1 MQPFRFVHA
10 ADLHLDAPFRG
21 LSLGSGEVGSRLR
34 QTIFSAFDTLV
45 ELCLSKQ
52 ADFLLVAGDVYNHE
66 VRSLRAQLHFRDGLA
81 RLAENGLTV
90 FVVHGNHDPTG
101 TAAKTVQWPDGVRV
115 FEGDEPECA
124 PVVRNGSNLALV
136 HGASHV
142 SSRETRN
149 LARRFRRD
157 PQDLF
162 QIGLL
167 HCNLGRNT
175 GHEPYAPCSLDDLAA
190 AGLDYWALGH
200 VHSGGVWSEDPYAV
214 YSGNIQGLNITESG
228 PKGCYLVDVHSDHS
242 LTLSFQVLDGVRWSS
257 VEADIAGISSLDG
270 LEEAV
275 LAAVEAEREA
285 AGDRGLICR
294 VVLCGRGPLHG
305 SLSSDES
312 QDELLQRLREQYAAT
327 EPFVWIKDLRV
338 QTGPD
343 IDLEAIRRRQ
353 DLLGEVFGQT
363 EALKWRQ
370 DRLDLLQR
378 EILSD
383 LFGHRRAKKFL
394 SGLSQQE
401 ADELI
406 RQAEYLLA
414 DRLESEEG
422 S

>member
-1 MQPFRFVHA
+1 
-10 ADLHLDAPFRG
+10 
-21 LSLGSGEVGSRLR
+21 
-34 QTIFSAFDTLV
+34 
-45 ELCLSKQ
+45 
-52 ADFLLVAGDVYNHE
+52 
-66 VRSLRAQLHFRDGLA
+66 
-81 RLAENGLTV
+81 
-90 FVVHGNHDPTG
+90 
-101 TAAKTVQWPDGVRV
+101 
-115 FEGDEPECA
+115 
-124 PVVRNGSNLALV
+124 
-136 HGASHV
+136 
-142 SSRETRN
+142 
-149 LARRFRRD
+149 
-157 PQDLF
+157 
-162 QIGLL
+162 
-167 HCNLGRNT
+167 
-175 GHEPYAPCSLDDLAA
+175 
-190 AGLDYWALGH
+190 
-200 VHSGGVWSEDPYAV
+200 VWSEDPYAV

-228 PKGCYLVDVHSDHS
+228 PKGCYLVDVHSDRS

-327 EPFVWIKDLRV
+327 EPLVWIKDLRA